1 MRYPS
6 RCRCGTTFLVI
17 GQVLVALS
25 LTACLNL
32 PSNVAPNASSPIR
45 EVAILPLLN
54 NTNDVA
60 GAEYVRT
67 KLAEEVARHAYAVKP
82 LAETD
87 VLLRDQMGITIGT
100 QLDMATPQLFGETLG
115 VDGVMYAS
123 LEDFSHNV
131 YGVTNNKT
139 VRIRAKLVECK
150 SGEVIWSDGIGVKNT
165 SGVGGGFSNEGS
177 GNGDDLPPL
186 FGTPINT
193 RWERQGGISTGLSGG
208 GLLAGAVVGLT
219 EKIAT
224 KAASAPMYFETTTAV
239 KGILRGI
246 PAGSDSGSAPK

>member
-1 MRYPS
+1 MRNELP
-6 RCRCGTTFLVI
+6 CRYLRTILMI
-17 GQVLVALS
+17 GLGLLGLS

-32 PSNVAPNASSPIR
+32 PSNVTPNASNPIR
-45 EVAILPLLN
+45 EVAILPFVN

-60 GAEYVRT
+60 GPDYVRT
-67 KLAEEVARHAYAVKP
+67 KLAEELVRHAYAVKP
-82 LAETD
+82 LGETD

-100 QLDMATPQLFGETLG
+100 QLDMATPQQFGEALG

-150 SGEVIWSDGIGVKNT
+150 SGAVIWSDGIGVKNT
-165 SGVGGGFSNEGS
+165 SGVAGGFSNEGS

-193 RWERQGGISTGLSGG
+193 RWERQAGVNTGLSGG
-208 GLLAGAVVGLT
+208 GLLVGAVAGLT

-224 KAASAPMYFETTTAV
+224 KAASAPMFFETTTAV
-239 KGILRGI
+239 RGILQGI
-246 PAGSDSGSAPK
+246 PAGSYSGSTP